1 MSGGFYSVHPLP
13 ALIYYAGAILLI
25 FLFDHPLFLVTS
37 CLSALLI
44 WRLVDPHSEKR
55 RFLISYLFM
64 ASMVIILNPLFNH
77 RGATILFYLFDQH
90 ITLEATVYG
99 LLMGVILLSV
109 FITFQSFNRILSAD
123 KMIYLFVPV
132 LPRSTLVLR
141 LAMRNVPL
149 LLRRLK
155 HIMLVQRTLGHSLTT
170 GSLRQRVGIGLLYL
184 AILLSWSLEEAVIA
198 ARSMRARGFG
208 MGRRTMYVRHVLRRN
223 DVYLLVLLVLLGLL
237 LYGAWLFGT
246 VQYTIYPA
254 LSSLQLSTY
263 GWLIYGCYT
272 FYFLIPIFIEIKE
285 YYRWRV

>member
-132 LPRSTLVLR
+132 LPRSTLVF
-141 LAMRNVPL
+141 APG
-149 LLRRLK
+149 
-155 HIMLVQRTLGHSLTT
+155 HAQRTIITEKIETYYACPTYTRSFVNDGVTPTT
-170 GSLRQRVGIGLLYL
+170 SWYRFALPCNPAFLVIGGSGYCCSVHESTRVWHGT
-184 AILLSWSLEEAVIA
+184 EDDVRPPRIA
-198 ARSMRARGFG
+198 
-208 MGRRTMYVRHVLRRN
+208 
-223 DVYLLVLLVLLGLL
+223 
-237 LYGAWLFGT
+237 
-246 VQYTIYPA
+246 P
-254 LSSLQLSTY
+254 
-263 GWLIYGCYT
+263 
-272 FYFLIPIFIEIKE
+272 E
-285 YYRWRV
+285 